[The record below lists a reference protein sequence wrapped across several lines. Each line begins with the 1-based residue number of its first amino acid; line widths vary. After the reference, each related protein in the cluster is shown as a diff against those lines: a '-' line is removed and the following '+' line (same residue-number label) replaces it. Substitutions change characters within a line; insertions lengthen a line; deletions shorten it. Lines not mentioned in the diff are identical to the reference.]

1 MKQLL
6 FGLLCGMRSRLP
18 KGMLVQV
25 SNTDLK
31 ESTNIW
37 LIILVEIH
45 LKDKQELLT
54 QWVNSG
60 ESVGHIETQLK
71 VARSQ
76 EGELERGKELL
87 TIDEMRS
94 RGFSTFLAI
103 AYRHRKISLFMLI
116 LFMHP

>member
-45 LKDKQELLT
+45 LNAGAFDTMGQLGRVGQPHRDTAK
-54 QWVNSG
+54 SG
-60 ESVGHIETQLK
+60 EEP
-71 VARSQ
+71 R
-76 EGELERGKELL
+76 R
-87 TIDEMRS
+87 
-94 RGFSTFLAI
+94 
-103 AYRHRKISLFMLI
+103 
-116 LFMHP
+116 